1 MKILITGGAGFIGS
15 HLCDRLIGVGAGSD
29 SGSKHEIFVID
40 DLSTG
45 SIENIEHLKVHKNF
59 HYVIDTITNKS
70 LMRELID
77 KCDVIYHLAAAV
89 GVKLIMER
97 PVHTIE
103 TNIYGTELIFQCAA
117 QKGKRTII
125 ASTSEVYGKSSKIP
139 FSEDDDLVLGPTNIA
154 RWSYACSKAIDEY
167 LAHAYWNEKR
177 LPVTVVRFFNTV
189 GPRQVGHYGMVIPR
203 FIKSALAGENLTIYG
218 DGHQSRCFGHVND
231 IVRALDELKDAN
243 NTLGETINLG
253 QPEEISIN
261 ELAVKII
268 EMCESKSKLQY
279 VSFDEAYGP
288 GFEDM
293 KKRVPD
299 ISKAKRLFGFTP
311 KYKLNDILR
320 DTISYHRQHQL
331 SSRS

>member
-1 MKILITGGAGFIGS
+1 MKVLITGGAGFIGS
-15 HLCDRLIGVGAGSD
+15 HLCDRLVE
-29 SGSKHEIFVID
+29 KNHEVYVID

-45 SIENIEHLKVHKNF
+45 TIENIEHLKGRPNF
-59 HYVIDTITNKS
+59 HYTIDTITNHS
-70 LMRELID
+70 LTHELID

-89 GVKLIMER
+89 GVKLIVER

-103 TNIYGTELIFQCAA
+103 TNIYGTELIFKYAA
-117 QKGKRTII
+117 QKNKRTII

-167 LAHAYWNEKR
+167 LAHAYWNERR

-203 FIKSALAGENLTIYG
+203 FIKSALAGEDIIVYG
-218 DGHQSRCFGHVND
+218 DGDQSRCFGHVHD
-231 IVRALDELKDAN
+231 IVEALDSLMDVPKS
-243 NTLGETINLG
+243 LGETINLG
-253 QPEEISIN
+253 QPEEITIN
-261 ELAVKII
+261 QLAERVIHLT
-268 EMCESKSKLQY
+268 ESKSRIRHI
-279 VSFDEAYGP
+279 SFEEAYGK

-299 ISKAKRLFGFTP
+299 ISKAKRLIGFSP
-311 KYKLNDILR
+311 KRNLNDILR
-320 DTISYHRQHQL
+320 DTIHYI
-331 SSRS
+331 RSKK